1 MFSHYSKPLIALNF
15 NFWRILKL
23 EELKNHENEAIRSLE
38 EAFPTFINSSINV
51 SYNFSD
57 EILTNTPP
65 ADLEKIA
72 AQEEVDTKDIKG
84 AAAFKEMQGDIK
96 ALVYVGKKADFSTFV
111 HEAAHVARKTLNG
124 DLLIQAES
132 AFDVKDGKWTR
143 AQEEEFA
150 QGFEQYLKEGVA
162 PTEELKNI
170 FQKAAEFL
178 SRIYKNLK
186 EIIGIN
192 DDIRK
197 VYDELLGKDNST
209 LKQAEERID
218 NEIESNSVFI
228 KNILSSGR
236 NMSEDERRVEIEK
249 LLAAR
254 EYLYLHF
261 PDGLKA
267 SFDLSFLKRVRAEID
282 FFIKDIEVG
291 KSILE
296 RD

>member
-1 MFSHYSKPLIALNF
+1 MEQKIEWNPKGETLQAIKAELIAENPNGKENGLQYFIKDSSEEVRENIKLAERLKETMPNLTDEERHTATAIF
-15 NFWRILKL
+15 NALAKGAGMDAQTYL
-23 EELKNHENEAIRSLE
+23 D
-38 EAFPTFINSSINV
+38 T
-51 SYNFSD
+51 YYSD

-228 KNILSSGR
+228 KIFYRQS
-236 NMSEDERRVEIEK
+236 MQ
-249 LLAAR
+249 
-254 EYLYLHF
+254 
-261 PDGLKA
+261 
-267 SFDLSFLKRVRAEID
+267 
-282 FFIKDIEVG
+282 
-291 KSILE
+291 
-296 RD
+296 